1 MAVNIE
7 PPLEPVN
14 QTRAS
19 ATVDGLGRRP
29 YASRVATAVLRYEEQ
44 SAASF
49 MFSIGYEE
57 FERVL
62 SDSGSFTAAGEAHGT
77 LCGALCAMAAYR
89 IEDWVGELLPEN
101 RNPDD
106 GIDPLFELVYT
117 ETYQAISGQGMEFA
131 PLLPDD
137 DAPIAA
143 RATALGEWCQGFLYG
158 LGAGRIASAQELPD
172 DLREIVRD
180 LTEVSRA
187 SADEKDSLETNE
199 QAYAE
204 LMEFVRVSAQLVFDE
219 LAPLRQDVLSRL
231 EALH

>member
-1 MAVNIE
+1 
-7 PPLEPVN
+7 
-14 QTRAS
+14 
-19 ATVDGLGRRP
+19 
-29 YASRVATAVLRYEEQ
+29 
-44 SAASF
+44 

-77 LCGALCAMAAYR
+77 LCGALCAMATYR

-106 GIDPLFELVYT
+106 AIDPLFELVYT

-158 LGAGRIASAQELPD
+158 LGAGRIASAQELPN

-180 LTEVSRA
+180 LTEISRA

-204 LMEFVRVSAQLVFDE
+204 LMEFVRVERATR
-219 LAPLRQDVLSRL
+219 LR
-231 EALH
+231 